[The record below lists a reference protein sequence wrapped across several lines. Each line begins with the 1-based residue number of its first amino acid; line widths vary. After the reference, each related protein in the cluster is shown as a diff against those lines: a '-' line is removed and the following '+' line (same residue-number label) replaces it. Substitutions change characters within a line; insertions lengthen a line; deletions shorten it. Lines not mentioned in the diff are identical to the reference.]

1 MLKERLQSLENKYLE
16 LETRLSEPEIF
27 KNQEQYQL
35 LTKEHADL
43 NLLVNTFRRFQQVE
57 KELETNQTLL
67 KTETDEE
74 IKELAREEIQQLK
87 EKLTELEEELRLLLL
102 PKDPNDE
109 KNILLEIRAGT
120 GGEEAALF
128 AADLFRM
135 YGRFAERHQL
145 KIGNPQS

>member
-1 MLKERLQSLENKYLE
+1 M
-16 LETRLSEPEIF
+16 
-27 KNQEQYQL
+27 
-35 LTKEHADL
+35 
-43 NLLVNTFRRFQQVE
+43 VNTFRRFQQVE

-74 IKELAREEIQQLK
+74 IKELARDEIQQLK
-87 EKLTELEEELRLLLL
+87 EKLTGLEEELRLLLL
-102 PKDPNDE
+102 PKDPKDD

-135 YGRFAERHQL
+135 YRPFC
-145 KIGNPQS
+145 

>member
-1 MLKERLQSLENKYLE
+1 MIKERLQSLENKYRE
-16 LETRLSEPEIF
+16 LEARLSEPDIF

-35 LTKEHADL
+35 LTKERADL

-67 KTETDEE
+67 KTEPDEE
-74 IKELAREEIQQLK
+74 IKELARDEIQQLK
-87 EKLTELEEELRLLLL
+87 EKLAELEEELRLLLL
-102 PKDPNDE
+102 PKDPKDE

-135 YGRFAERHQL
+135 YGRFAERQ
-145 KIGNPQS
+145 